1 MLTNQ
6 LQTLW
11 EQMNPEQRARIIA
24 ILVQML
30 LRQWIQEIEAQHEP
44 G

>member
-11 EQMNPEQRARIIA
+11 ERMSPEQRARIIA